1 MHFSYN
7 DEEEVKINIIPN
19 EIQIEIFNFNFFFLI
34 NQQLHVFKNLILF
47 VREISQQMKRRVCR
61 FLKTE
66 QRNYSNKQ

>member
-7 DEEEVKINIIPN
+7 DEEEVKINIILN
-19 EIQIEIFNFNFFFLI
+19 EIQIENLFLI

-66 QRNYSNKQ
+66 QRNYNNKQ

>member
-7 DEEEVKINIIPN
+7 DEEEVKINIILN
-19 EIQIEIFNFNFFFLI
+19 EIQIENLFLI